1 MENRL
6 KSDSESNSLFDKL
19 NSDRR
24 NYNIEINGKKNED
37 FAFQNE
43 ESKII
48 DNSSEDDDHDI
59 VISSDPNLNL
69 NSYQKWLKQQKQVFK
84 DNLKLKSPSRGFHNA
99 IDQDI
104 IIEENIL
111 ENSEDYKVINEI
123 FK

>member
-1 MENRL
+1 M
-6 KSDSESNSLFDKL
+6 FDKL

-59 VISSDPNLNL
+59 VISSDPNMNL
-69 NSYQKWLKQQKQVFK
+69 NSY
-84 DNLKLKSPSRGFHNA
+84 
-99 IDQDI
+99 
-104 IIEENIL
+104 
-111 ENSEDYKVINEI
+111 
-123 FK
+123 